1 MEVYGDISGESQD
14 APQEGNGPQ
23 GEVEVWEGG
32 HVTSLFL

>member
-1 MEVYGDISGESQD
+1 MEVYGDICEESKD